1 MLKIIDNLLK
11 ELFPLNR
18 SITGKDNK
26 KTLQIIQSII
36 PLKIM
41 NFKSGTK
48 VFDWKIPDEW
58 NIKNAWIKDNKNKK
72 IVDFKKSNL
81 HVMSYSKPIYKNKIK
96 SSQFINKLSYLKNIP
111 NAIPY
116 RTSYYNRDWG
126 FCVTKFQYD
135 LIKNN
140 KNNFELFID
149 SKFNKNGN
157 MPYGEILIKG
167 KSKTE
172 ILLSTYIC
180 HPSLANDNLSGIILN
195 TLLAQ
200 YLLKKKSLYWSY
212 RIIFIPETIGSIA
225 YIHKNLKAFKKILF
239 GLTITTVGG
248 KGKFG
253 FKKSFDENFFSNAL
267 IEETFKELK
276 LKFLK
281 YNFDIHGSDERQFS
295 SQGLKININ
304 SITKD
309 KYYEYKEYH
318 NSMDNLDFV
327 YPINIK
333 KSFDLYKTIL
343 IKLEKTIIFIS
354 TINVGE
360 PFLSKYNLY
369 NHLGGTFNP
378 SNTSFKN
385 LDNVL
390 WIVRLSDGKTPIN
403 QIAKK
408 INLSFKNVLNISN
421 MLTKKKILKR
431 I

>member
-18 SITGKDNK
+18 SITGRDNK

-58 NIKNAWIKDNKNKK
+58 NIQNAWIKDNKNKK

-81 HVMSYSKPIYKNKIK
+81 HVMSYSKPIYKKKIK
-96 SSQFINKLSYLKNIP
+96 SYQFINKLSYLKNIP

-149 SKFNKNGN
+149 SKFNKKGK

-167 KSKTE
+167 QSKTE

-200 YLLKKKSLYWSY
+200 YLLKKK
-212 RIIFIPETIGSIA
+212 IFILVIQNNF
-225 YIHKNLKAFKKILF
+225 YI
-239 GLTITTVGG
+239 
-248 KGKFG
+248 
-253 FKKSFDENFFSNAL
+253 
-267 IEETFKELK
+267 
-276 LKFLK
+276 
-281 YNFDIHGSDERQFS
+281 
-295 SQGLKININ
+295 
-304 SITKD
+304 
-309 KYYEYKEYH
+309 
-318 NSMDNLDFV
+318 
-327 YPINIK
+327 
-333 KSFDLYKTIL
+333 
-343 IKLEKTIIFIS
+343 
-354 TINVGE
+354 
-360 PFLSKYNLY
+360 
-369 NHLGGTFNP
+369 
-378 SNTSFKN
+378 
-385 LDNVL
+385 
-390 WIVRLSDGKTPIN
+390 
-403 QIAKK
+403 
-408 INLSFKNVLNISN
+408 
-421 MLTKKKILKR
+421 
-431 I
+431 